1 MTSPLPRAA
10 RLLTIVG
17 GVRERSAVTR
27 RRRGKTVCARGAYGT
42 LLGGPSTSPLGIM
55 QLRAPQGSSDGAWL
69 ALRSALW
76 SDVSEAEQL
85 SGMADALARGHYVRL
100 AVTDGGSVGLVV
112 ASKRVDYVNG
122 TSSSPVAFLEGL
134 YVVPTSR
141 RQGVARALVESVVQ
155 WALAEGCSELA
166 SDSLLENSVAHAA
179 HRALGFEETE
189 RVVYFRRGLHDA

>member
-1 MTSPLPRAA
+1 
-10 RLLTIVG
+10 
-17 GVRERSAVTR
+17 
-27 RRRGKTVCARGAYGT
+27 
-42 LLGGPSTSPLGIM
+42 M
-55 QLRAPQGSSDGAWL
+55 QLSAPQGSSDGAWL

-76 SDVSEAEQL
+76 PGVSEAEQL

-100 AVTDGGSVGLVV
+100 AVTARGSAVGFVE

-134 YVVPTSR
+134 YVVPASR
-141 RQGVARALVESVVQ
+141 RQGVARALVQSVVQ

-166 SDSLLENSVAHAA
+166 SDSLLDNSTAHAA
-179 HRALGFEETE
+179 HRALRFEETE

>member
-1 MTSPLPRAA
+1 
-10 RLLTIVG
+10 
-17 GVRERSAVTR
+17 
-27 RRRGKTVCARGAYGT
+27 
-42 LLGGPSTSPLGIM
+42 M

-76 SDVSEAEQL
+76 PAVSEAEHL
-85 SGMADALARGHYVRL
+85 SGMADAVARGHYVRL
-100 AVTDGGSVGLVV
+100 AVTAGGSAVGLVE

-122 TSSSPVAFLEGL
+122 TSSSPVAFLEGI

-141 RQGVARALVESVVQ
+141 RHGVARALVKSVVQ

-166 SDSLLENSVAHAA
+166 SDSLLDNSAAHAA
-179 HRALGFEETE
+179 HRGLGFEETE